1 MSVSDETY
9 TRLNNE
15 RPIHHAPGNFKTL
28 KRLKS
33 KKTLIGGGGVDPKSP
48 SVVITTDDKMAA
60 SSSTVPAPDPKQEER
75 RMKKQYEFDTG
86 TFNMLLNP
94 RLLGRED
101 TQVLLVVLLVSGFD
115 FRNILDSFD

>member
-33 KKTLIGGGGVDPKSP
+33 KKILVGGVGGDSHSP
-48 SVVITTDDKMAA
+48 SVVITADKMAA
-60 SSSTVPAPDPKQEER
+60 TAPDPKQEER
-75 RMKKQYEFDTG
+75 QMKKQYEFDTG

-94 RLLGRED
+94 RLLNRED
-101 TQVLLVVLLVSGFD
+101 TQVLLVVLLVSNLVQEIFD
-115 FRNILDSFD
+115 IL